1 MIGIIQVISAPYRDN
16 TFLECQENYSWD
28 IDVATFP
35 DGMDTHPEW
44 NYHPLKEDYIGKPP
58 KTINFLGRKMVYNS
72 DIRKWFKDNEFEAVL
87 IEGYNSFTNIYAIMH
102 CFRKRIPLILGLDS
116 VTNPGHKFLKR
127 YLYRRASAFWVPGL
141 RSKKY
146 LISEGIKSEKIFF
159 GKYTYDYKE
168 LYEIVNKTNK
178 ADQRRVLNI
187 LDEDIVF
194 LFIGKL
200 IKSRNIALL
209 LDSFHELNNEHLK
222 LIIIGDGPEEYK
234 IGECFDSRIIHIP
247 RVPLAE
253 LYNYYAISDIYV
265 HPGSEP
271 YSLAVVQAVASD
283 LIVVASRDV
292 GAVDDVIKNNENG
305 ILFSYGNQE
314 ELQNSLNQVLENYDS
329 MKESAR
335 NSGKFIRE
343 ERSIEYSSA
352 QLSEAIK
359 YAMKR

>member
-16 TFLECQENYSWD
+16 TFLACQEDHSWD
-28 IDVATFP
+28 INVATFP

-58 KTINFLGRKMVYNS
+58 KTINVLGRKMVYNS
-72 DIRKWFKDNEFEAVL
+72 DIRKWFKENKFEAVL

-102 CFRKRIPLILGLDS
+102 CFRKNIPLILGLDS
-116 VTNPGHKFLKR
+116 VTNPGHKVLKK
-127 YLYRRASAFWVPGL
+127 YLYNRASAFWVPGL
-141 RSKKY
+141 RSRNY
-146 LISEGIKSEKIFF
+146 LLSEGINGDKIFL

-168 LYEIVNKTNK
+168 LYEIVNRTDRKS
-178 ADQRRVLNI
+178 QRRSVNI
-187 LDEDIVF
+187 QDDDIVF
-194 LFIGKL
+194 LFVGKL
-200 IKSRNIALL
+200 IESRNIALL
-209 LDSFHELNNEHLK
+209 LNAFHKLKDDHLK

-234 IGECFDSRIIHIP
+234 IGECKDSRIIHIP
-247 RVPLAE
+247 RVPLSE

-265 HPGSEP
+265 HPGAEP

-314 ELQNSLNQVLENYDS
+314 ELQSSLNHVLDNYDL
-329 MKESAR
+329 MKEYAR
-335 NSGKFIRE
+335 KSGEFVRDK
-343 ERSIEYSSA
+343 RSIEYSSA
-352 QLSEAIK
+352 QLSDAIK
-359 YAMKR
+359 YVTKR